1 VDKGAPQAAIR
12 WYEKALGVNG
22 INEDS
27 RLAVHY
33 EMATAFE
40 AAGDRKAALENFM
53 QVYGSNID
61 YRDVA
66 DRIRGLRQ

>member
-1 VDKGAPQAAIR
+1 
-12 WYEKALGVNG
+12 
-22 INEDS
+22 
-27 RLAVHY
+27 
-33 EMATAFE
+33 MATAFE
-40 AAGDRKAALENFM
+40 AAGDRKSALENFM